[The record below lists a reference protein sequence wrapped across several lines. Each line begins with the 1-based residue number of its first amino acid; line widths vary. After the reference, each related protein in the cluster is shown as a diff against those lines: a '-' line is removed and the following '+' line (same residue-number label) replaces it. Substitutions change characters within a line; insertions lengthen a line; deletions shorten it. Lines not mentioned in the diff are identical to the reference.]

1 MSVEQSIELWI
12 NKISD
17 EKLKQRLEVY
27 TQNKN
32 PHDLLEILEHFN
44 IEINKD
50 SIDAIIPYFKVV
62 SYKSIEL
69 GSIILDGNWLN
80 FMLKIQNNRITLEI
94 TEIKR
99 LVIDKEEENKNEKT

>member
-1 MSVEQSIELWI
+1 MSVKQSIELWMD
-12 NKISD
+12 KISD

-27 TQNKN
+27 AQNKN
-32 PHDLLEILEHFN
+32 PQDLLEILKHFN

-50 SIDAIIPYFKVV
+50 SIGAIIPYFKVV

-69 GSIILDGNWLN
+69 GSIILNCSWFN
-80 FMLKIQNNRITLEI
+80 FMLKIQNDRITLEI

-99 LVIDKEEENKNEKT
+99 LVIDKEEENKNEKA